1 MRLTT
6 ASFAQMG
13 IFSGVTSKAI
23 ALTEPAPAHS
33 IFITAQV
40 KAVSNMWEADKWR
53 AVVSLYSEQTPKCGR
68 VSQKQDLV
76 VLLQNE
82 VFFMHCF
89 EDDHFSSLT
98 LVQQR
103 LLGGSTVVGHPYNSG
118 VGRSE
123 CPEKNLK
130 HLQHRQMKLN
140 VIIAV

>member
-6 ASFAQMG
+6 ASFAQMV
-13 IFSGVTSKAI
+13 IFFWCNKQAI
-23 ALTEPAPAHS
+23 ALTECAPAHSS

-53 AVVSLYSEQTPKCGR
+53 AVSLYSEQTPECGP

-82 VFFMHCF
+82 VFLMHSC
-89 EDDHFSSLT
+89 EDGHFSSRT

-103 LLGGSTVVGHPYNSG
+103 LSEGSPAVGHPYNLG

-123 CPEKNLK
+123 CPEKNQK
-130 HLQHRQMKLN
+130 HLQHRQPKLN